1 MACTLFHLGPVAA
14 RWLGGAS
21 GRSRIRM
28 GKAIAVVSDTST
40 PMQPCFF
47 MFSSRWAKWVA
58 DTFWKLAAAARTED
72 GVARRKTT

>member
-1 MACTLFHLGPVAA
+1 
-14 RWLGGAS
+14 
-21 GRSRIRM
+21 M

-47 MFSSRWAKWVA
+47 LFSPRWVA
-58 DTFWKLAAAARTED
+58 DTFWKLAAAVRTED